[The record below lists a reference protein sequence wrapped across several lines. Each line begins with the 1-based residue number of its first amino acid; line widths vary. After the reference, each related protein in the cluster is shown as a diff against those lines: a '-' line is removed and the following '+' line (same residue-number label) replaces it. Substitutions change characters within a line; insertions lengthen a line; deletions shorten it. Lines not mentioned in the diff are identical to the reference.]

1 MGCSRLFGGSTHPKT
16 LKQAEKNGDADDTG
30 DTLSLAI
37 VQLTHQHHHRR
48 HHQQTKNK
56 KIEKRM
62 LDSICHTKSWKDYT
76 GQHRQRG
83 WGAASWNFWEERGW
97 EMEAGVCLPEDDL
110 AIGN

>member
-1 MGCSRLFGGSTHPKT
+1 
-16 LKQAEKNGDADDTG
+16 
-30 DTLSLAI
+30 
-37 VQLTHQHHHRR
+37 
-48 HHQQTKNK
+48 
-56 KIEKRM
+56 M

-110 AIGN
+110 AIGNWKLMLAAFKAAKLQKQAYKILIINLRQRLNL